1 MSPDHFFDPHECPS
15 ERSIRGQKGGL
26 RADKRHLHSG
36 LSIVSVLFTMRILVK
51 KKCCFKH
58 FLINFISF
66 SEFQMDSS
74 TNIC

>member
-1 MSPDHFFDPHECPS
+1 MQIYKMWLIEITVDNLMSPDHFFDPHECPS

-51 KKCCFKH
+51 K
-58 FLINFISF
+58 NVASNT
-66 SEFQMDSS
+66 S
-74 TNIC
+74 